1 MPFPKTAISKPIYGV
16 CETEYSSAIKN
27 IFLQSGLSR
36 IELTSATEEVQVVW
50 WNNHGYT
57 HESPVE
63 AVCLDNGEL
72 SLQLSDEDGASI
84 SLWEDSDFAFEH
96 PAWLNGILNGLKE
109 ATEQS

>member
-1 MPFPKTAISKPIYGV
+1 MPFPKLRFRNRY
-16 CETEYSSAIKN
+16 TESAKQNTHRYQN

>member
-1 MPFPKTAISKPIYGV
+1 MPSTKTAISKPIYGV
-16 CETEYSSAIKN
+16 CATEYSP
-27 IFLQSGLSR
+27 LSKTSFCNPDSP
-36 IELTSATEEVQVVW
+36 ELTSATEEVQVVW

-72 SLQLSDEDGASI
+72 SLQLSDEDGESI
-84 SLWEDSDFAFEH
+84 TLWEDSDFAFEH
-96 PAWLNGILNGLKE
+96 PTWLNGILNGMKE